1 MPSRRRPR
9 ATALAS
15 TTSSSTTSTR
25 TADLLLCLLRR
36 TAGQHGWT
44 GRGRRPPAAG
54 LAGASRPA
62 GVTSVRR
69 PMSCPRKPPARRRH
83 YPSPGRPVRDRCDA
97 RRAHSEPHAPGT
109 RATRRSASC
118 TIAATGEARHAHAAG
133 AGADDKTGGVASLSG
148 SGQPTATTNA
158 GGSTDPKQAAL
169 EFAKC
174 MRQHGIDMPDP
185 KFDANGRMSI
195 TVNGKAGA
203 SGGPDDPKFKAAQQ
217 ACEHYLPGAGKGGTN
232 TVTGGGSTKSGGD
245 Q

>member
-1 MPSRRRPR
+1 MHDRSDRGSPARPR
-9 ATALAS
+9 
-15 TTSSSTTSTR
+15 R
-25 TADLLLCLLRR
+25 
-36 TAGQHGWT
+36 W
-44 GRGRRPPAAG
+44 RRPPLAALVAT
-54 LAGASRPA
+54 LAITLAL
-62 GVTSVRR
+62 
-69 PMSCPRKPPARRRH
+69 
-83 YPSPGRPVRDRCDA
+83 
-97 RRAHSEPHAPGT
+97 
-109 RATRRSASC
+109 
-118 TIAATGEARHAHAAG
+118 AAC

-203 SGGPDDPKFKAAQQ
+203 GAGPDDPKFKAAQQ

>member
-1 MPSRRRPR
+1 MHDRSDRGSPARPR
-9 ATALAS
+9 
-15 TTSSSTTSTR
+15 R
-25 TADLLLCLLRR
+25 
-36 TAGQHGWT
+36 W
-44 GRGRRPPAAG
+44 RRPPLAALVAT
-54 LAGASRPA
+54 LAITLAL
-62 GVTSVRR
+62 
-69 PMSCPRKPPARRRH
+69 
-83 YPSPGRPVRDRCDA
+83 
-97 RRAHSEPHAPGT
+97 
-109 RATRRSASC
+109 
-118 TIAATGEARHAHAAG
+118 AAC

-185 KFDANGRMSI
+185 KFDAAQQACQKFLPNGGQFKKPDAQELQKMVQFARCMRQHGI
-195 TVNGKAGA
+195 DVPDPGANGGIRIQG
-203 SGGPDDPKFKAAQQ
+203 SGPDDPKFKAAQQ

>member
-1 MPSRRRPR
+1 MHDRSDRGSPARPRRWRRPSLAALV
-9 ATALAS
+9 ATLAITLALA
-15 TTSSSTTSTR
+15 
-25 TADLLLCLLRR
+25 AC
-36 TAGQHGWT
+36 
-44 GRGRRPPAAG
+44 
-54 LAGASRPA
+54 
-62 GVTSVRR
+62 
-69 PMSCPRKPPARRRH
+69 
-83 YPSPGRPVRDRCDA
+83 
-97 RRAHSEPHAPGT
+97 
-109 RATRRSASC
+109 
-118 TIAATGEARHAHAAG
+118 

-217 ACEHYLPGAGKGGTN
+217 ACQKFLPNGGQFKKPDAQELQKMVQFARCMRQHGIDVPDPGANGGIRIQGSGPDDPKFKAAQQACEHYLPGAGKGGTN
-232 TVTGGGSTKSGGD
+232 TVTGDGSTKSGGD